1 MWSHR
6 SLSPTEHPLS
16 ERNSSRDS
24 LSEPPPPVIQ
34 GLRCGHNRPTARLLL
49 MASTLPSAIR
59 ALVRTLL
66 ALPLALLLF
75 SGLAGPAMAAQWTP
89 EQLTVPADP
98 DGNLVTF
105 NEQEIR
111 SGRKLFN
118 NSCGECHAGGI
129 TKTNQNVGL
138 DPETLALATPARDN
152 VASLVDYMKDPTSY
166 DGEYSISDVHPSLR
180 SSDIFVKMRDLDDED
195 LRDMA
200 GYILV
205 APKVQGVQWGGGKIY
220 F

>member
-1 MWSHR
+1 
-6 SLSPTEHPLS
+6 
-16 ERNSSRDS
+16 
-24 LSEPPPPVIQ
+24 
-34 GLRCGHNRPTARLLL
+34 
-49 MASTLPSAIR
+49 MASSLPSAIR
-59 ALVRTLL
+59 ALARTLL
-66 ALPLALLLF
+66 ALPLALLL
-75 SGLAGPAMAAQWTP
+75 LAGFGAPAQAAQWTS
-89 EQLTVPADP
+89 EQLTVPADA
-98 DGNLVTF
+98 DGTLVTF
-105 NEQEIR
+105 SEQEVKT
-111 SGRKLFN
+111 GRRLFN

-152 VASLVDYMKDPTSY
+152 VAALVDYMKDPTSY
-166 DGEYSISDVHPSLR
+166 DGEYSIADVHPSIR

-195 LRDMA
+195 LREMA

>member
-1 MWSHR
+1 
-6 SLSPTEHPLS
+6 
-16 ERNSSRDS
+16 
-24 LSEPPPPVIQ
+24 
-34 GLRCGHNRPTARLLL
+34 
-49 MASTLPSAIR
+49 MASSLTSAIR
-59 ALVRTLL
+59 ALVRTFV
-66 ALPLALLLF
+66 ALPLALLLC
-75 SGLAGPAMAAQWTP
+75 SSLAGPAHAAQWTA
-89 EQLTVPADP
+89 EQLTVPADA
-98 DGNLVTF
+98 DGSLVTF
-105 NEQEIR
+105 SEQEIR

-118 NSCGECHAGGI
+118 GSCGECHAGGI
-129 TKTNQNVGL
+129 TKTNHNVGL

-166 DGEYSISDVHPSLR
+166 DGEYSIADVHPSLR

-195 LRDMA
+195 LREMA